1 MVHNPSIFPSGC
13 SANTMLKRET
23 ERIYFQDTTVKLI
36 FVLYFAKLCFYQVLT
51 NFIAKINI
59 VSAEEN
65 TRGLVTVFMMFCFV
79 YKLLLSF

>member
-65 TRGLVTVFMMFCFV
+65 TREIGYCFYDVLFC
-79 YKLLLSF
+79 L